1 MSNDDGSARLFVE
14 LTSRAFRQ
22 RSVGV
27 TLYKLLECICRSA
40 PARQLVFFL
49 QRNVRIALR
58 AHFACAA
65 LMSVDRRATGC
76 HYRNPLRTS
85 IRMVINIP
93 IGDSW
98 LGGCTE

>member
-1 MSNDDGSARLFVE
+1 MTRD
-14 LTSRAFRQ
+14 
-22 RSVGV
+22 
-27 TLYKLLECICRSA
+27 KLLECNCRSA
-40 PARQLVFFL
+40 PARQLILFL

-65 LMSVDRRATGC
+65 LMSVDRRAIVC

-85 IRMVINIP
+85 IRMVINIL

-98 LGGCTE
+98 RGGRTQYSSARK